1 MEKVPF
7 SVKRPPLLIIDP
19 DREFLEE
26 LKNDPEASANPPLVA
41 RSRLEAQRL
50 LMYAR
55 HSFAGIFINPNITI
69 GAGLGVIKTALR
81 EHAGTPIF
89 LLSDG
94 REHPLS
100 SVDLERVAIQDVVLK
115 PVNYGRLIELVT
127 PLAVG
132 FDTSEAMAI
141 ARYNEE
147 LLGEEIDYR
156 DAHFFPIRALNFI
169 AGRKSFFDIY
179 LRVSNGRYVKL
190 IDAGDSFTPGRLM
203 NYLKEG
209 ISHLYLKR
217 EDQYSYLAYCDYLT
231 VKVSRPGT
239 SSRV

>member
-26 LKNDPEASANPPLVA
+26 LKNDPEASANPPIVA
-41 RSRLEAQRL
+41 RTRHEAQRQL
-50 LMYAR
+50 LYAR
-55 HSFAGIFINPNITI
+55 HSFAGIFINPRISY
-69 GAGLGVIKTALR
+69 GAGLAVIKTALR
-81 EHAGTPIF
+81 EHAGTPLF

-94 REHPLS
+94 SEQPFS
-100 SVDLERVAIQDVVLK
+100 SVNLERVAIQDVVLK
-115 PVNYGRLIELVT
+115 PVTYGRLVELVT
-127 PLAVG
+127 PLVVG
-132 FDTSEAMAI
+132 FDTGEAMAI
-141 ARYNEE
+141 ARYNEDA
-147 LLGEEIDYR
+147 LGEEIDYR
-156 DAHFFPIRALNFI
+156 DAHFFPIRAMNFI

-190 IDAGDSFTPGRLM
+190 IDAGESFTPGRLM

-209 ISHLYLKR
+209 ISHLYLRR
-217 EDQYSYLAYCDYLT
+217 EDQFSYLAYCDYLT
-231 VKVSRPGT
+231 VKVARPGT